1 MPMARVTQ
9 RLRHPDPRSYV
20 GKGKLEEIAEL
31 RDQLKATVAIF
42 DDELTPAQQRN
53 LEKRLGIKII
63 DRTALILDIFSQR
76 ARTREG
82 VVQVAL
88 AQHEYLLPRLT
99 GQWEHL
105 ERMEGAIGSR
115 GPGETQLETD
125 RRLIRNQI
133 KRLKQDL
140 ERVRT
145 HRQQHRRQRDR
156 AGVPLVALVGYT
168 NAGKSTLM
176 NSLTNANVRA
186 RDRLFETLDPTTRR
200 CRLSEDHTVLLS
212 DTVGFIQKLPT
223 QLVAAFRATLEEL
236 EEADLLLHVVDGT
249 SPDVIEQC
257 QSVERTLQELGVDQR
272 PTLTVVNK
280 IDAMEDP
287 VEAVSAAI
295 ADEIDARPIA
305 VSAQEKVNLKE
316 LRQAIEAIIPA
327 LDGVHIIHRRSNRA
341 VAAS

>member
-53 LEKRLGIKII
+53 LEKRLEIKII

-257 QSVERTLQELGVDQR
+257 QSVERTLGELGVDQR
-272 PTLTVVNK
+272 PTLTVINK
-280 IDAMEDP
+280 IDAMEEP
-287 VEAVSAAI
+287 VEEVSNAI
-295 ADEIDARPIA
+295 ADEIGARPIA

-316 LRQAIEAIIPA
+316 LRGAIEAIIPT
-327 LDGVHIIHRRSNRA
+327 LEDVHIIHRRSNRA
-341 VAAS
+341 FATS